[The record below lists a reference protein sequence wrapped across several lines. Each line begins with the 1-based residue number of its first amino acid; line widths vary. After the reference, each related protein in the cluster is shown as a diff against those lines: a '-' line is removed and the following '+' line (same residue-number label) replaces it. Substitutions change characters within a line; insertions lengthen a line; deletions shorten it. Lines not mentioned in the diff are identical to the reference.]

1 MENGYTSIYHGLQVS
16 VTQRPWHGLTY
27 VLGYTWSHSIDFAS
41 LNRAAQPQD
50 SFRAN
55 LERGNS
61 DLDIRHRLTLALTYN
76 LPSRKGWGQ
85 LLEGW
90 QVNSIVTVQGGTP
103 WGLTD
108 GFANGN
114 DISLTG
120 EFSDRWNIFGD
131 AANIKASPSGGI
143 PFFNFS
149 DAAHSNAACA
159 AHAMLIQLQAFGCF
173 AQNGTVIV
181 PPDPGTFG
189 SMGRNTFRGPRLDNW
204 DFSLVKTT
212 KITERFDIQLRA
224 EFFNI
229 LNHPHFANPFSGGSL
244 GNVDPSVPSTFGFA
258 SATPDVAAANPVIG
272 TGGARNIQL
281 GLKLRF

>member
-1 MENGYTSIYHGLQVS
+1 L
-16 VTQRPWHGLTY
+16 
-27 VLGYTWSHSIDFAS
+27 
-41 LNRAAQPQD
+41 
-50 SFRAN
+50 
-55 LERGNS
+55 
-61 DLDIRHRLTLALTYN
+61 
-76 LPSRKGWGQ
+76 
-85 LLEGW
+85 
-90 QVNSIVTVQGGTP
+90 
-103 WGLTD
+103 
-108 GFANGN
+108 NGN

-143 PFFNFS
+143 PFFDFS
-149 DAAHSNAACA
+149 DAQHSNASCL
-159 AHAMLIQLQAFGCF
+159 AHASLTQLQAFGCF
-173 AQNGTVIV
+173 AEGGTVIV
-181 PPDPGTFG
+181 PPEFGQFGT
-189 SMGRNTFRGPRLDNW
+189 MGRNTFRGPRLDNW